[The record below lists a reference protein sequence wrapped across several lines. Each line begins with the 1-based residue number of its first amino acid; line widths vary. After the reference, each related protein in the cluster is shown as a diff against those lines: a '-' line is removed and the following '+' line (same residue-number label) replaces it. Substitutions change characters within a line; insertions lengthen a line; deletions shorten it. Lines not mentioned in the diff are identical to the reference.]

1 MIGSRRKT
9 AIAGLIA
16 AAGVLILCPGY
27 AQAGTYVIR
36 NCNVPG
42 ELGKPVGPWVMNSTP
57 GSFSNDDCA
66 GGGGFGINAGSLPA
80 GTSTGVELFTPPTV
94 AIRRIRVWM
103 VVRLRNTGINQLF
116 AVAVNGT
123 AGASNVVDLFGSP
136 GGSTLTAPYVSPL
149 LPADTSY
156 FMVFV
161 NCGGGVGDPCVPV
174 DTNVLDVHGV
184 ESTLEENVVPTG
196 TITGGE
202 LLSGTPQSGTRALGF
217 NVSDLDSGVE
227 TVTVLLGGT
236 PAGTADF
243 MADCAFA
250 DVAAC
255 PTVRSG
261 SVPVDTRK
269 VTDGI
274 YPVSMRIK
282 DAAGNE
288 ETVTSPTAIQVV
300 NGVTTAGAG
309 KAPITGARLIASFA
323 RNHRTSFTAGYGRRI
338 RIRGRLVDSD
348 NTPLAG
354 ATVQADEL
362 PASLSR
368 ERSTVALK
376 TAADGSFVYTVRP
389 GPSRTIQ
396 LSYGGAS
403 QRLRLRVKASA
414 TLAVKL
420 AGILVRYRGRV
431 VSAPLPR
438 RGKLV
443 EIQGRAPGAAWK
455 TFARLRTD
463 RHGAYAG
470 TYRLRI
476 HRPGVRLEF
485 RVRVPRERGYP
496 FVAHAGRV
504 VGRTVR

>member
-1 MIGSRRKT
+1 
-9 AIAGLIA
+9 
-16 AAGVLILCPGY
+16 
-27 AQAGTYVIR
+27 
-36 NCNVPG
+36 
-42 ELGKPVGPWVMNSTP
+42 
-57 GSFSNDDCA
+57 
-66 GGGGFGINAGSLPA
+66 
-80 GTSTGVELFTPPTV
+80 
-94 AIRRIRVWM
+94 
-103 VVRLRNTGINQLF
+103 
-116 AVAVNGT
+116 
-123 AGASNVVDLFGSP
+123 
-136 GGSTLTAPYVSPL
+136 
-149 LPADTSY
+149 
-156 FMVFV
+156 
-161 NCGGGVGDPCVPV
+161 
-174 DTNVLDVHGV
+174 
-184 ESTLEENVVPTG
+184 
-196 TITGGE
+196 
-202 LLSGTPQSGTRALGF
+202 
-217 NVSDLDSGVE
+217 
-227 TVTVLLGGT
+227 
-236 PAGTADF
+236 
-243 MADCAFA
+243 
-250 DVAAC
+250 
-255 PTVRSG
+255 
-261 SVPVDTRK
+261 
-269 VTDGI
+269 
-274 YPVSMRIK
+274 
-282 DAAGNE
+282 
-288 ETVTSPTAIQVV
+288 
-300 NGVTTAGAG
+300 
-309 KAPITGARLIASFA
+309 LIASFA